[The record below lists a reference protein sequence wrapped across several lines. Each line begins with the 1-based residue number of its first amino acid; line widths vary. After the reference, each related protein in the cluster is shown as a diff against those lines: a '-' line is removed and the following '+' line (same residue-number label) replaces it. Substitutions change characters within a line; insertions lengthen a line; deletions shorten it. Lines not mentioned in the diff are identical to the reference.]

1 MNRVYR
7 FIFAAFVLVAL
18 ALVLRQGYE
27 AYLYKAYPCF
37 FSEYVEKYS
46 QEYDIKPE
54 LVYAVIHTESRFG
67 AEKVSFMGAVG
78 LMQITPETFE
88 WAQTKTLEKENLENS
103 ALYEP
108 EINIKYGTFILSLLL
123 EEFSDLDTALGAYH
137 AGRGCV
143 RDWLGKPEISP
154 DGKRLVNIPS
164 KATKDY
170 VNKVNRAIRIY
181 KKLYSKGGI

>member
-1 MNRVYR
+1 MNRAYR

-27 AYLYKAYPCF
+27 MYLYKAYPCY
-37 FSEYVEKYS
+37 FSNLVEKYS
-46 QEYDIKPE
+46 RENDIEPE

-67 AEKVSFMGAVG
+67 PEKVSHKGAVG

-88 WAQTKTLEKENLENS
+88 WAQSKTVEKEKLEND

-108 EINIKYGTFILSLLL
+108 EINIKYGTFILALLL
-123 EEFSDLDTALGAYH
+123 EEFSDLDAALGAYH
-137 AGRGCV
+137 AGRGSV
-143 RDWLGKPEISP
+143 KDWLGNPTISP
-154 DGKRLVNIPS
+154 DGKRLVNIPA

-170 VNKVNRAIRIY
+170 VNKVNKAIRIY